1 MAKDKRKGGRVTP
14 KAGSPAAGSGGS
26 AADRPVGQVGRRPSN
41 PTFLAVVG
49 LAWIIC
55 GIAAFFVFKES
66 WRIVVGVVFI
76 GVGLYWLRGA
86 FATITRHEERLD
98 EGGPKA

>member
-1 MAKDKRKGGRVTP
+1 MGNDRKRKGGRVTP
-14 KAGSPAAGSGGS
+14 KGGDTKGSGPAGTGQ
-26 AADRPVGQVGRRPSN
+26 PKPMGQVGKRPSN

-76 GVGLYWLRGA
+76 GIGLYWMRGS
-86 FATITRHEERLD
+86 FATIARHEERLD
-98 EGGPKA
+98 D